1 MINETFAVKG
11 DLTIV
16 IKDAATGEIKDQ
28 RELKNLVVTSGKT
41 FIASR
46 MATASAAVMGWIGVG
61 TSSTSPVVGDT
72 TLGTE
77 VARVATTVSGGTPST
92 NTVTYVSTFPAGT
105 GTGALQEAGIF
116 NASSSGTMLSRTT
129 FAVVNK
135 GAADEMTITWTITV
149 G

>member
-16 IKDAATGEIKDQ
+16 VKDSATGEIKDQ

-41 FIASR
+41 YIASR
-46 MATASAAVMGWIGVG
+46 MAAASAAVMGWIGVG
-61 TSSTSPVVGDT
+61 TSSTAPTVGDT
-72 TLGTE
+72 ALGTE

-105 GTGALQEAGIF
+105 GTGALVEAGIF
-116 NASSSGTMLSRTT
+116 NSNTSGTMLSRTT